1 MAEAPFLFVW
11 TRRSATEPLSL
22 LSDIF
27 YRHLTNHNAKHKI
40 ENATSSNKNYMISKK
55 VICMASVSAVST
67 ENTKIKEITR
77 YGVLPATISLQIRE
91 PGSALTHF
99 AGLILMSMGAGPLL
113 MRAKHSGSTM
123 TFVGMI
129 VFVVSCCLLY
139 AASTTY
145 HTVVLDEK
153 KTTLFRKFDH
163 MSISIMIAGTYTPI
177 CLTAL
182 RGRTGYILLGM
193 IWTLAVG
200 GVLLKLFW
208 VTCPKWLS
216 SVVYLMMGWLCVFA
230 FPSLLEKLSAEA
242 FGWLF
247 AGGAFYTVGAVIY
260 ALHPKK
266 FDAKHI
272 YFGSHEIFHVFI
284 MLGTFCHYMLMY
296 RFLSLMA

>member
-1 MAEAPFLFVW
+1 MTGTA
-11 TRRSATEPLSL
+11 SA
-22 LSDIF
+22 
-27 YRHLTNHNAKHKI
+27 N
-40 ENATSSNKNYMISKK
+40 
-55 VICMASVSAVST
+55 
-67 ENTKIKEITR
+67 NTKLKEITR
-77 YGVLPATISLQIRE
+77 YGVLPATISFQIRE

-99 AGLILMSMGAGPLL
+99 AGLILMSVGAGPLL
-113 MRAKHSGSTM
+113 MRARESGSKM
-123 TFVGMI
+123 TLAGMI

-153 KTTLFRKFDH
+153 KTTVFRKLDH

-177 CLTAL
+177 CLTVL
-182 RGRTGYILLGM
+182 KGRVGYILLLA
-193 IWTLAVG
+193 IWALALG

-216 SVVYLMMGWLCVFA
+216 SVIYLIMGWLCVFI
-230 FPSLLEKLSAEA
+230 FPFLDGRMSAEA
-242 FGWLF
+242 FVWL
-247 AGGAFYTVGAVIY
+247 ALGGIFYTIGAIIY
-260 ALHPKK
+260 AMHPKK

-296 RFLSLMA
+296 RFLALIG

>member
-1 MAEAPFLFVW
+1 MMTNTA
-11 TRRSATEPLSL
+11 SAK
-22 LSDIF
+22 D
-27 YRHLTNHNAKHKI
+27 
-40 ENATSSNKNYMISKK
+40 
-55 VICMASVSAVST
+55 
-67 ENTKIKEITR
+67 TKLREITR
-77 YGVLPATISLQIRE
+77 YGVLPATVSLQIRE

-99 AGLILMSMGAGPLL
+99 AGLILMSIGAGPLL
-113 MRAKHSGSTM
+113 MRAKQSGSGFTL
-123 TFVGMI
+123 VGMI

-153 KTTLFRKFDH
+153 KTTVFRKLDH

-182 RGRTGYILLGM
+182 RGKAGYILLALV
-193 IWTLAVG
+193 WTLALG

-216 SVVYLMMGWLCVFA
+216 SAVYLMMGWLCVFA
-230 FPSLLEKLSAEA
+230 FPLLEKMLSAEA
-242 FGWLF
+242 FAWL
-247 AGGAFYTVGAVIY
+247 AGGGIFYTVGAIIY
-260 ALHPKK
+260 AMHPKK
-266 FDAKHI
+266 FDSRHI

-296 RFLSLMA
+296 RFLALVA

>member
-1 MAEAPFLFVW
+1 MTNTA
-11 TRRSATEPLSL
+11 SAK
-22 LSDIF
+22 D
-27 YRHLTNHNAKHKI
+27 
-40 ENATSSNKNYMISKK
+40 
-55 VICMASVSAVST
+55 
-67 ENTKIKEITR
+67 TKLREITR

-99 AGLILMSMGAGPLL
+99 AGLILMSIGAGPLL
-113 MRAKHSGSTM
+113 MRARQSGSNFTLA
-123 TFVGMI
+123 GMI

-153 KTTLFRKFDH
+153 KTTVFRKLDH

-182 RGRTGYILLGM
+182 RGKVGYILLALV
-193 IWTLAVG
+193 WTLALG

-216 SVVYLMMGWLCVFA
+216 SVVYLAMGWLCVFA
-230 FPSLLEKLSAEA
+230 FPFLEKTLTSEA
-242 FGWLF
+242 FAWL
-247 AGGAFYTVGAVIY
+247 AGGGIFYTVGAIIY
-260 ALHPKK
+260 AMHPKK
-266 FDAKHI
+266 FDARHI

-296 RFLSLMA
+296 RFLALMA

>member
-1 MAEAPFLFVW
+1 MTNTA
-11 TRRSATEPLSL
+11 SAK
-22 LSDIF
+22 D
-27 YRHLTNHNAKHKI
+27 
-40 ENATSSNKNYMISKK
+40 
-55 VICMASVSAVST
+55 
-67 ENTKIKEITR
+67 TKLREITR

-99 AGLILMSMGAGPLL
+99 AGLILMSIGAGPLL
-113 MRAKHSGSTM
+113 MRAKQSGSTF
-123 TFVGMI
+123 TLAGMI

-153 KTTLFRKFDH
+153 KTTVFRKLDH

-182 RGRTGYILLGM
+182 RGKVGYILLALV
-193 IWTLAVG
+193 WTLALG

-216 SVVYLMMGWLCVFA
+216 SVVYLAMGWLCVFA
-230 FPSLLEKLSAEA
+230 FPFLEKALTSEA
-242 FGWLF
+242 FAWL
-247 AGGAFYTVGAVIY
+247 AGGGIFYTVGAIIY
-260 ALHPKK
+260 AMHPKK
-266 FDAKHI
+266 FDARHI

-296 RFLSLMA
+296 RFLALMA